1 MRNIVSAS
9 ALVVLLL
16 IVSAAA
22 GPSSGTPADSPDSG
36 PTVDI
41 SDRSADVVIE
51 TLGQGQVAEVLRLAG
66 AWGIEATFSD
76 EASGI
81 VTLDSSAADDYFVGM
96 LESLPGVTSISSEK
110 KVRASFVPD
119 DSYVDFQ
126 WGLDT
131 INAYEAWD
139 ITRGEHEVVVAVL
152 DTGIDWNHPDIA
164 ANIWN
169 DSDGY
174 HGFNFIDDNNLPM
187 DDNINAYDE
196 SGTWLPNQYTYHGT
210 HVAGVVGAV
219 INNAIGVAGMAQVR
233 LMAVKV
239 MNDSGEGTDA
249 MVASG
254 IYYAVQNNAQIITMS
269 LGVDGASTSLR
280 NAVDYASREGCVMVA
295 AAGNSG
301 SSYVS
306 YPAAYPQVIAV
317 GATDS
322 TDRLASFSNYGLNLD
337 VMAPGVS
344 IYSTQ
349 GGGANYQYLS
359 GTSTAAPYVAGTAAL
374 MLSINPALTPVDI
387 GDFLNSSAR
396 DISRTG
402 YDTMTGWG
410 IVDAFGA
417 VESVAEPTVT
427 FTEYPEYAPLNSTIS
442 ITWMVSGGDPGT
454 IQSTYLR
461 WGLTETSLTD
471 MSGTFTGTTWQLF
484 TYDGVK
490 SPDQNGTLYI
500 RGYAVVDGM
509 TYESDLLALPVHEP
523 VEDNVFLQF
532 LKDVQ
537 DFIFNDL
544 GVYNFL
550 LLLGAIIAIPAIA
563 IALRPKRR
571 RTVVRTM
578 EATPQTY
585 AQPPAAQPYVPPP
598 PPPPRFEAYIDLVG
612 QEIMP
617 PAIKVVEGTK
627 VVWVNRNWA
636 PPPGISIRSGR
647 FDEAGEHPDGVFQS
661 GMLIAPGDYWSATF
675 HRPGVY
681 EYYLTGIWK
690 RAKIVVEPYSPGKDY
705 VATAA

>member
-1 MRNIVSAS
+1 MRNIVLAS
-9 ALVVLLL
+9 ALAVLLV
-16 IVSAAA
+16 ITSAAA
-22 GPSSGTPADSPDSG
+22 MPSSVLPSDAPAPG

-41 SDRSADVVIE
+41 SDPAASVVVE
-51 TLGQGQVAEVLRLAG
+51 VDGQERVDEVLDLASS
-66 AWGIEATFSD
+66 WGIGATFSD
-76 EASGI
+76 GLSGI
-81 VTLDSSAADDYFVGM
+81 VTLESSAADDSFLDL
-96 LESLPGVTSISSEK
+96 LEQTPGVKSISSEK
-110 KVRASFVPD
+110 KVRASFLPD
-119 DSYVDFQ
+119 DDYANLQ
-126 WGLDT
+126 WALDT

-152 DTGIDWNHPDIA
+152 DTGIDWTHPDIA

-174 HGFNFIDDNNLPM
+174 HGYNFIDDNNIPM
-187 DDNINAYDE
+187 DDNINSYDD
-196 SGTWLPNQYTYHGT
+196 SGNWLPNQYTYHGT

-254 IYYAVQNNAQIITMS
+254 IYYAVDNNAQIITMS
-269 LGVDGASTSLR
+269 LGVDGASASLR
-280 NAVDYASREGCVMVA
+280 NAVDFASSRGRVMVA

-301 SSYVS
+301 TDQIS

-317 GATDS
+317 GATDNA
-322 TDRLASFSNYGLNLD
+322 DRLASFSNYGLNLD
-337 VMAPGVS
+337 IMAPGVS

-349 GGGANYQYLS
+349 GGGSSYQYLS
-359 GTSTAAPYVAGTAAL
+359 GTSTAAPYIAGTAAL

-387 GDFLNSSAR
+387 GDFLNSTAR

-410 IVDAFGA
+410 IVDAFSA
-417 VESVAEPTVT
+417 VESVAAPTVT
-427 FTEYPEYAPLNSTIS
+427 LTEYPEYAPLNSTIS

-461 WGLTETSLTD
+461 WGLTPTSLTET
-471 MSGTFTGTTWQLF
+471 SESFTGTTWQVF
-484 TYDGVK
+484 TYEGIL
-490 SPDQNGTLYI
+490 SPDENGTLYI
-500 RGYAVVDGM
+500 RGFAIVDGI
-509 TYESDLLALPVHEP
+509 TYESDLLALPVHER
-523 VEDNVFLQF
+523 VEDNMFLQF
-532 LKDVQ
+532 LRDVQ

-544 GVYNFL
+544 GVFNFL
-550 LLLGAIIAIPAIA
+550 LLLGAIIVIPAIA

-571 RTVVRTM
+571 RTVVRTI
-578 EATPQTY
+578 EATPMYT
-585 AQPPAAQPYVPPP
+585 QPPAAPYVPPP

-627 VVWVNRNWA
+627 VVWVNRSWA
-636 PPPGISIRSGR
+636 PPPGISIRSGKL
-647 FDEAGEHPDGVFQS
+647 DESGEHPDGVFQS

-681 EYYLTGIWK
+681 DYYLTGIWK
-690 RAKIVVEPYSPGKDY
+690 KAKIVVEPYSPGKEY